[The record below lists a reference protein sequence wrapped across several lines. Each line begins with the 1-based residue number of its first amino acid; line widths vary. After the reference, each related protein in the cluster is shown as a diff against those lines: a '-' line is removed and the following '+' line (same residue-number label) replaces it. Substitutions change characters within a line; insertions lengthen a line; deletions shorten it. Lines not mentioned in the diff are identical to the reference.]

1 MTRTAV
7 PTDPADGD
15 WMSAADA
22 ARLLGITPRT
32 LYRLID
38 SGELPAH
45 RFGRVIRIRRGD
57 VERVRERMT
66 FDPPDT
72 A

>member
-7 PTDPADGD
+7 ATEPGD
-15 WMSAADA
+15 NEWMSTADA
-22 ARLLGITPRT
+22 ARLLGVTPRT

-38 SGELPAH
+38 GEELAAH

-57 VERVRERMT
+57 VERLRERMNI
-66 FDPPDT
+66 DPPDT